1 MIAKRYYSGFGQAH
15 DTYNAVSRASDGK
28 IYYVLSSVSLYEGGK
43 VCVYDPLSDSTNV
56 LADLTE
62 ICGEKNGETIPQ
74 GKSHVDFY
82 EKDRKLYFATHIGYY
97 EMVDGMER
105 LPERPVDGVGLY
117 RSEEHTSE
125 LQSLMRISYAVF
137 CLQKK

>member
-56 LADLTE
+56 LADLKE

-74 GKSHVDFY
+74 GKSHVDF
-82 EKDRKLYFATHIGYY
+82 I
-97 EMVDGMER
+97 ER
-105 LPERPVDGVGLY
+105 NRRFSFGRLTGF
-117 RSEEHTSE
+117 
-125 LQSLMRISYAVF
+125 MKMF
-137 CLQKK
+137 K